1 MSRKWMVLGLAAI
14 LIGLSA
20 AAGCAGK
27 ADSVLTIGRRED
39 STTLDPIVSVENVN
53 IWLVASIFEGL
64 VRVDRSGSKLEP
76 GLAETWTVS
85 DDGLTYRFTMRN
97 ARFSD
102 GTPVTAGDAAFSLLR
117 IRDDKESVWGD
128 SFKIMTSA
136 EAVDDRTL
144 VVTLSTPSA
153 PFLATLALPGA
164 SVISKAAFEAM
175 GADAYA
181 EKPISSGPFMVAA
194 WQRGTR
200 VVMAKNPNYW
210 QADRVHL
217 DRVEWVSMPDDT
229 TRMLAV
235 QTGEVDAALF
245 VPFSRV
251 GELREDPNLTVN
263 VDPSTFEYSLLI
275 NNARPP
281 LDNVDVRRAI
291 DMSVDKQAL
300 VQAVTSGLGQV
311 PNSYIPHGALFH
323 ADIPGRPHDPA
334 AAKAMLAAA
343 GAPGLKL
350 SYVYNAGN
358 EVEEQIAVLLQ
369 QQLKQADIT
378 LDLRKVDPANFWS
391 ELEAGNFD
399 LALGGWTNDS
409 MDADQKTT
417 FALGHD
423 SNLNF
428 MTRYRND
435 AVKSLV
441 VAARFAQDSAERK
454 TMYVKL
460 QQTVRAEVPWV
471 DLVESPFVNVSRKP
485 VENFYQNPLGRLF
498 LEDTVKN

>member
-20 AAGCAGK
+20 SAGCAE
-27 ADSVLTIGRRED
+27 ADRVLTIGRRDD
-39 STTLDPIVSVENVN
+39 STTLDPIKSVQNVD
-53 IWLVASIFEGL
+53 IWLVASIFQGL
-64 VRVDRSGSKLEP
+64 VRVDRSGAKLEP
-76 GLAETWTVS
+76 GLAESWTVS

-102 GTPVTAGDAAFSLLR
+102 GTPVTAADAAFSLAR

-128 SFKIMTSA
+128 SFKVMASA

-144 VVTLSTPSA
+144 VVTLTTPSA

-175 GADAYA
+175 GPDAYA
-181 EKPISSGPFMVAA
+181 RKPASPGPFVVDT
-194 WQRGTR
+194 WQPGVR
-200 VVMAKNPNYW
+200 VVLAKNPNYW

-217 DRVEWVSMPDDT
+217 DRVEWVSMPDDN

-235 QTGEVDAALF
+235 QTGELDAALF

-251 GELREDPNLTVN
+251 GELREDPNLTVHA
-263 VDPSTFEYSLLI
+263 DPSTFEYSLLI

-300 VQAVTSGLGQV
+300 VQAVTFGLGQV
-311 PNSYIPHGALFH
+311 PDSYIPHGALFH
-323 ADIPGRPHDPA
+323 AGNPARPYDPA
-334 AAKAMLAAA
+334 GAKAMLDAA
-343 GAPGLKL
+343 GAAGLKL
-350 SYVYNAGN
+350 SYVFNAGS

-369 QQLKQADIT
+369 QQLAQAGIT
-378 LDLRKVDPANFWS
+378 LELRKVDSANFWS

-435 AVKSLV
+435 AVKNLV
-441 VAARFAQDSAERK
+441 DAARVEQEPAERQA
-454 TMYVKL
+454 MYVKL
-460 QQTVRAEVPWV
+460 QQTVRADVPWV
-471 DLVESPFVNVSRKP
+471 DLLESPFVTVSRKP
-485 VENFYQNPLGRLF
+485 VENLYQNPLGRFF